1 MYRNPDPKP
10 GRWVLPIVV
19 LGMVAFTWFF
29 VQRFTSDE
37 IPEDTPP
44 SSTTTTVADAATVV
58 ATTSDPGNGPVAEPS
73 TTTTTLLSAELQTYL
88 DNLTQDQATLAELVV
103 DMDRANADWDNRSE
117 SGVTYSET
125 ESAMEELEARALV
138 FSQTVDLR
146 SPPASV
152 SGLSEAHQF
161 AQQSSLQI
169 AAAASEVLQGLRAP
183 DTGELRRTALLKFR
197 AEAEG
202 FDLAADDIRNII
214 LQGTG

>member
-29 VQRFTSDE
+29 VQRLSPDE
-37 IPEDTPP
+37 IPEDEPP
-44 SSTTTTVADAATVV
+44 STTTSTTTTIAPS
-58 ATTSDPGNGPVAEPS
+58 ATTAAPGDPAVEEPS

-88 DNLTQDQATLAELVV
+88 DNLTQDQQTLAELVV
-103 DMDRANADWDNRSE
+103 DMDRANADWDNRDE

-125 ESAMEELEARALV
+125 ETAMEELEARALV

-146 SPPASV
+146 TPPASQA
-152 SGLSEAHQF
+152 GLTEAHQF

-214 LQGTG
+214 LQGST

>member
-29 VQRFTSDE
+29 VQRLSPDE
-37 IPEDTPP
+37 IPEDEPP
-44 SSTTTTVADAATVV
+44 STTSTTTTTIAAS
-58 ATTSDPGNGPVAEPS
+58 ATTSASGEPDAEEPS

-88 DNLTQDQATLAELVV
+88 DNLTQDQETLAELVV
-103 DMDRANADWDNRSE
+103 DMDRVNADWDNREE
-117 SGVTYSET
+117 SGVDYSGTET
-125 ESAMEELEARALV
+125 AMEELEARALV

-146 SPPASV
+146 TPPASQA
-152 SGLSEAHQF
+152 GLAEAHQF

-214 LQGTG
+214 LQGSS